1 MSSEMVVASAA
12 QTIAWT
18 AEQQELIR
26 NTFANGAS
34 AGEFAALCETA
45 KVWGLDPFRRQLF
58 FVKRWDS
65 QKRCDV
71 WSVQVSV
78 DGLRAIA
85 ERTGLYAGQDEP
97 HFEYDEKGSVKSC
110 RVRVYRKDWERPMVG
125 VAHWSEYVQTT
136 KEGRPTQFWATKPHI
151 MLAKCAE
158 AIALRKAF
166 PQQMAGAYAP
176 EEMGDE
182 PPVQAK
188 IKPGR
193 GAARAETRDD
203 ERSDVELPPTL
214 LRVQDSIDQL
224 GGSDLTADQ
233 AGAIWVDHYAAIVEG
248 GLRDRAGELLEL
260 ALADGQKTRFRKVM
274 SEHESKVAA
283 TKREAHERAL
293 LEDLVAKVRATKS
306 NDELGTLVAPW
317 TKEQRASLVGYIW
330 QQKVSFCSTVA
341 EIARLLADAKQHIK
355 TEKLLDFVRAAAARR
370 QREIEGPGDDGGPDG
385 GERAPKSSQAADDD
399 PEREAIQAEGAGSL
413 ETQALAAAVDLLRR
427 TNGPKHAI
435 NHYIAHRGE
444 LAPSLRAE
452 YRAAL
457 LSWLPARYP
466 AVIASRAVAEAE
478 LARAEESSVLRAA

>member
-1 MSSEMVVASAA
+1 MSSELVVSAG

-18 AEQQELIR
+18 PEQQDLIR

-45 KVWGLDPFRRQLF
+45 KVWGLDPFRRQVF
-58 FVKRWDS
+58 FVNRWDS
-65 QKRCDV
+65 QKSCKV

-97 HFEYDEKGSVKSC
+97 EFVYDEKGAIRSC
-110 RVRVYRKDWERPMVG
+110 KVRVYRKDWERPMTG

-136 KEGRPTQFWATKPHI
+136 KEGRPTQFWASKPHI

-166 PQQMAGAYAP
+166 PQQMAGAYSP

-193 GAARAETRDD
+193 GRQEVPAASTTDD
-203 ERSDVELPPTL
+203 ERIDDDLPPAL
-214 LRVQDSIDQL
+214 ARVRDAINEL
-224 GGSDLTADQ
+224 GGQDLTVEQAD
-233 AGAIWVDHYAAIVEG
+233 AIWRDNYQSIVDG
-248 GLRDRAGELLEL
+248 GFRDRAGEMLEL
-260 ALADGQKTRFRKVM
+260 SLADGLKTKFRKALSAVEGEVA
-274 SEHESKVAA
+274 SAKRKVY
-283 TKREAHERAL
+283 
-293 LEDLVAKVRATKS
+293 LEELTAKIRATK
-306 NDELGTLVAPW
+306 NNPELAALAQSFS
-317 TKEQRASLVGYIW
+317 KEERGALVGPIW
-330 QQKVSFCSTVA
+330 QQKVAFCSTVA
-341 EIARLLADAKQHIK
+341 ELARLLSDAKEHCK
-355 TEKLLDFVRAAAARR
+355 NEKLLGFVRSAAAKR
-370 QREIEGPGDDGGPDG
+370 QREIEGPGDDGGPGG
-385 GERAPKSSQAADDD
+385 GERAPASSSQVDDD

-413 ETQALAAAVDLLRR
+413 ETQALAAAVDRLRR

-435 NHYIAHRGE
+435 NHYLSHRGE

-452 YRAAL
+452 YRESL

-466 AVIASRAVAEAE
+466 QAIASRAAAEAE
-478 LARAEESSVLRAA
+478 LGRAEESSVLRAA